1 MKKTAFGHLL
11 SVALVGSLLL
21 SGCQKEKTGF
31 LRLNA
36 ERLTSNENTYVDGTT
51 VQWKVGDQVWV
62 NGTVYALVND
72 NTVSGNPIGDDLLAI
87 YPSSIIG
94 DGAPSNN
101 QVEVT
106 IPSIYTYETDVI
118 GGYTKQILA
127 MPMVG
132 VAEGSA
138 TSMTMKH
145 LCSAMEVTVTNSFSE
160 GLVLDSI
167 ILRGSGL
174 SGTVTVSNLDADNPT
189 VGTGS
194 NPSVRMAFPGT
205 TIANNG
211 SLTVQIPV
219 LPVSSPC
226 TTWVSVR
233 GHLAHSGTAYRY
245 IRPTSIPLL
254 RAHVHRASVTMSTTN
269 NDFIAQVPSISEGA
283 LPAVFTVGAG
293 TRVYFSKGNLRA
305 EGTTSSRDNGSG
317 WTWSFAPHQYEYI
330 GSAVANT
337 AIIHNGTISAD
348 GTVDLFGWSTK
359 GNYYGINNSTSSG
372 TYGSSFIDWGGVFGA
387 SSPWRTLTKD
397 EWDYLINSRGSY
409 SYLKATITVTVGSTN
424 YYYNGLILFPDDYV
438 GGIGNYSYNN
448 GSSGFTSVDA
458 THWASMESIG
468 AVFLP
473 AAGSR
478 TGTSVNTGDVF
489 YWSSDPD
496 GSRNAFYVKCINIS
510 LGHASIDRSRGLS
523 VRLVR
528 NI

>member
-1 MKKTAFGHLL
+1 MKKTVFGHLL
-11 SVALVGSLLL
+11 SVALVGSLML

-36 ERLTSNENTYVDGTT
+36 ERLTSNEKTYVDGTT
-51 VQWKVGDQVWV
+51 VQWLLGDQVWV
-62 NGTVYALVND
+62 NGIVYELVND
-72 NTVSGNPIGDDLLAI
+72 NTISGDPIGDDLLAI

-132 VAEGSA
+132 KAAGSA

-145 LCSAMEVTVTNSFSE
+145 LCSAMQITINNVLGEE
-160 GLVLDSI
+160 LVLDSI

-233 GHLAHSGTAYRY
+233 GHLANSGTAYRY

-254 RAHVHRASVTMSTTN
+254 RAHVHPASVTMSTTN
-269 NDFIAQVPSISEGA
+269 NDYIAQVPSISEGA

-293 TRVYFSKGNLRA
+293 TRVYFSKGNLQA
-305 EGTTSSRDNGSG
+305 AGTTSSRDNGSG
-317 WTWSFAPHQYEYI
+317 WTWSFATHQYDYI
-330 GSAVANT
+330 GNNTANT
-337 AIIHNGTISAD
+337 SISGNGTISSA

-359 GNYYGINNSTSSG
+359 TSYYGINNSTSYGS
-372 TYGSSFIDWGGVFGA
+372 YGSSFIDWSKVFGD
-387 SSPWRTLTKD
+387 SSPWRTLSKN
-397 EWDYLINSRGSY
+397 EWVYLINNRGSR
-409 SYLKATITVTVGSTN
+409 SYLKATINVGNTT
-424 YYYNGLILFPDDYV
+424 YQGLILFPDDYV

-448 GSSGFTSVDA
+448 GSSDFTSTSVTEEDWVA
-458 THWASMESIG
+458 MESIG

-478 TGTSVNTGDVF
+478 TGTSVNTGDGF

-496 GSRNAFYVKCINIS
+496 GTNNAYYVKCNGLS
-510 LGHASIDRSRGLS
+510 LSEASINRSRGLS